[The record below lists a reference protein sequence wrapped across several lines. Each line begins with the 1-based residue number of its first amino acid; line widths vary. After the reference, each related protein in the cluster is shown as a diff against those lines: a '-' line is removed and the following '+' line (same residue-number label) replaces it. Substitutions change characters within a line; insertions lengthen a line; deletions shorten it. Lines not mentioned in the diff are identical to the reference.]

1 MTMTTNS
8 LFLVYLFDF
17 PSMFVFFKRLLRL
30 RMLLTSDSSES
41 YLIYSCLQTLII
53 TSYYFLS
60 YKEILSN
67 YVYKRFQRLHSIET
81 MVS

>member
-1 MTMTTNS
+1 MTVTTNS

-17 PSMFVFFKRLLRL
+17 PSMFFFFVFFKRLLRL

-60 YKEILSN
+60 
-67 YVYKRFQRLHSIET
+67 
-81 MVS
+81 